1 MPVSVTHFPG
11 GALDPHWFRGDV
23 EEKDE
28 KMLEHSGKLLV
39 TLEILD
45 KASQVMSY
53 PKKVQISR
61 PVSP

>member
-53 PKKVQISR
+53 PKK
-61 PVSP
+61 